1 MLANLTNCDPERVR
15 IGDRVRIWFD
25 RVSETLAVPRFAPLC
40 DA

>member
-1 MLANLTNCDPERVR
+1 MRGNVTDCGPERVR